1 MALKILI
8 VDDEEPARQGLSALL
23 ARWGYE
29 VDEAGDGQEALPKA
43 AAGLPSVG
51 LSGLVMPQMD
61 GLQLPRALQTAQPFA
76 SVIPRTRTGSTL
88 TLQTPLRVSASVIHT

>member
-29 VDEAGDGQEALPKA
+29 VDEAGDGQEALAKA
-43 AAGLPSVG
+43 AAGLPSVV
-51 LSGLVMPQMD
+51 LSD
-61 GLQLPRALQTAQPFA
+61 
-76 SVIPRTRTGSTL
+76 
-88 TLQTPLRVSASVIHT
+88 